1 MVPEG
6 GWSVA
11 PGGTAEVALTFGR
24 KRCDDGGP
32 EGNVNGMTD
41 GGGEGER
48 EETELNVRE
57 RR

>member
-1 MVPEG
+1 M
-6 GWSVA
+6 A

-41 GGGEGER
+41 GGGRER
-48 EETELNVRE
+48 ERGKKPS
-57 RR
+57 